1 MGKKIITW
9 VEGLKGVSGVVIVFN
24 HLRMCFWPESHDAVP
39 GDGQHYIVALPF
51 LGLIC
56 AGNLAVRLYFV
67 LSGFSLAYRPL
78 QLLEEQRN
86 GMVYQRTSVALQAR
100 FWRLLVPSGLA
111 AGVSLV
117 ISHLGAFSHSKTV
130 CRAFNDTTPTPG
142 NLVADL
148 WLWTKDTFV
157 DMWVTG
163 KHNFHDSL
171 WCMKILLLGSYIMY
185 MLTVLRAEA
194 RHSQWLWL
202 LIGGAL
208 MTPSVSQIGATDLA
222 GFVFGG
228 IIANMEI
235 NIGIAHDNQQDK
247 AHSSSWQLLHQLG
260 WSALFVFFLFLGSY
274 PSGDANA
281 PWCEWMYMIARYVVG
296 IESPRLAMIWWM
308 NVAAFLICIGI
319 VHLPLV
325 QKLLS
330 LQFLQYLGK
339 TSFALFLLHPL
350 ILRSLGGHLF
360 SIFNQWQG
368 FGYDVAALVMVAVVL
383 VFSLVASHAWF
394 LYVEGRAHKLVE
406 RYLIIVPE
414 AGPSLVK

>member
-9 VEGLKGVSGVVIVFN
+9 VEGLKGVSGIIIVFN

-39 GDGQHYIVALPF
+39 GDGQHYIVSLPF
-51 LGLIC
+51 VGLIC

-86 GMVYQRTSVALQAR
+86 SMVYQRTSMALQSR

-117 ISHLGAFSHSKTV
+117 LSHLGAFSHSKTV

-142 NLVADL
+142 NIIADV

-163 KHNFHDSL
+163 KHHFHDSL

-185 MLTVLRAEA
+185 MLTILRAEA

-202 LIGGAL
+202 LVGSTL
-208 MTPSVSQIGATDLA
+208 MTPTVAQIGATDLA

-228 IIANMEI
+228 IIANMEV
-235 NIGIAHDNQQDK
+235 NLAKTETTKQ
-247 AHSSSWQLLHQLG
+247 SSPWWLLHSLG
-260 WSALFVFFLFLGSY
+260 WTGMFIFSLFLGSY

-281 PWCEWMYMIARYVVG
+281 PWCEWMYMIARYIVG

-308 NVAAFLICIGI
+308 NIAAFLICVGI

-325 QKLLS
+325 QRVLS
-330 LQFLQYLGK
+330 LQPLQYLGK

-360 SIFNQWQG
+360 SLFNQWQG
-368 FGYDVAALVMVAVVL
+368 FGYDLAALLMVAVVL
-383 VFSLVASHAWF
+383 VFSLVASHLWF
-394 LYVEGRAHKLVE
+394 LYVEGKAHKLVE
-406 RYLIIVPE
+406 KHLILVPE
-414 AGPSLVK
+414 AGPTLLK